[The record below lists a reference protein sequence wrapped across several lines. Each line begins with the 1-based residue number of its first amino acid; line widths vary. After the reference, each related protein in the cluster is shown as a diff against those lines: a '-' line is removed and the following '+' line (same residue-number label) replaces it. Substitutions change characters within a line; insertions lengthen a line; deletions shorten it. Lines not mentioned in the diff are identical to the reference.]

1 VTAAVRFR
9 ITALAALVTF
19 VVLGASGVGL
29 VVAQRHFLVRD
40 LENALRQ
47 RADDLEE
54 LVAADRV
61 PVRLGA
67 VADDTATQVVT
78 LDGSVVAA
86 SPNLDD
92 ASRPIAP
99 APARGRREVL
109 RTVDELPVD
118 DDSFRVLSRRVE
130 TSNGARVVHVAG
142 SLDEIGESGDVL
154 RELLLVAVPAMT
166 ALLAALV
173 WWLVGRTLRPVEE
186 AAERE
191 RRFVADASHELRSPL
206 TRIRSEIEVDLAHPE
221 RADLAATQRSV
232 LEEATALELLV
243 DDLLHLARS
252 DAGRAPAVDA
262 AVDLDDIVLRHVAR
276 LRADGRVRVDAS
288 DVSAAQVRGDAA
300 ALDRAVA
307 NLVDNAARH
316 ATTTVTLTLAE
327 HDGAAVLGVGDD
339 GPGIPVGRRD
349 VVFERFARLDDAR
362 SRTTGGTGLG
372 LAIARE
378 VARHHGGDVTI
389 DAEHAD
395 GARFVLRL
403 PLSRSS

>member
-61 PVRLGA
+61 PARLGA

-339 GPGIPVGRRD
+339 GPGIPVDRRD

>member
-1 VTAAVRFR
+1 VTAAVRVR

-61 PVRLGA
+61 PARLGA

-173 WWLVGRTLRPVEE
+173 WWLVGRTLRPVE
-186 AAERE
+186 
-191 RRFVADASHELRSPL
+191 
-206 TRIRSEIEVDLAHPE
+206 
-221 RADLAATQRSV
+221 
-232 LEEATALELLV
+232 
-243 DDLLHLARS
+243 
-252 DAGRAPAVDA
+252 
-262 AVDLDDIVLRHVAR
+262 
-276 LRADGRVRVDAS
+276 
-288 DVSAAQVRGDAA
+288 
-300 ALDRAVA
+300 
-307 NLVDNAARH
+307 
-316 ATTTVTLTLAE
+316 
-327 HDGAAVLGVGDD
+327 
-339 GPGIPVGRRD
+339 
-349 VVFERFARLDDAR
+349 
-362 SRTTGGTGLG
+362 
-372 LAIARE
+372 
-378 VARHHGGDVTI
+378 
-389 DAEHAD
+389 
-395 GARFVLRL
+395 
-403 PLSRSS
+403 

>member
-61 PVRLGA
+61 PARLGA

-221 RADLAATQRSV
+221 RADPAATQRSV

-276 LRADGRVRVDAS
+276 LRADRRVRVDAS

-339 GPGIPVGRRD
+339 GPGIPVDRRD

>member
-61 PVRLGA
+61 PARLGA

>member
-339 GPGIPVGRRD
+339 GPGIPVDRRD

>member
-61 PVRLGA
+61 PARLGA

-99 APARGRREVL
+99 ALARGRREVL

-276 LRADGRVRVDAS
+276 LRPDGRVRVDAS

-339 GPGIPVGRRD
+339 GPGIPVDRRD

>member
-1 VTAAVRFR
+1 VTAAVRVR

-61 PVRLGA
+61 PARLGA

-99 APARGRREVL
+99 APGRGGREVL

-339 GPGIPVGRRD
+339 GPGIPVDRRD

>member
-61 PVRLGA
+61 PARLGA

-99 APARGRREVL
+99 PPARGGREVL

-339 GPGIPVGRRD
+339 GPGIPVDRRD

>member
-61 PVRLGA
+61 PARLGA

-99 APARGRREVL
+99 APGRGGREVL

-206 TRIRSEIEVDLAHPE
+206 TRIRSEIEVDRAHPE

-339 GPGIPVGRRD
+339 GPGIPVDRRD

>member
-92 ASRPIAP
+92 ASRSIAP

-130 TSNGARVVHVAG
+130 TSNGVRVVHVAG

-221 RADLAATQRSV
+221 RADPAATQRSV

-339 GPGIPVGRRD
+339 GPGIPVDRRD

>member
-61 PVRLGA
+61 PARLGA

-221 RADLAATQRSV
+221 RADPAATQRSV

>member
-243 DDLLHLARS
+243 DDLLQLARS

-339 GPGIPVGRRD
+339 GPGIPVDRRD

>member
-1 VTAAVRFR
+1 VTAAVRVR

-61 PVRLGA
+61 PARLGA

-339 GPGIPVGRRD
+339 GPGIPVDRRD

>member
-1 VTAAVRFR
+1 VTAAVRVR

-221 RADLAATQRSV
+221 RADPAATQRSV

-252 DAGRAPAVDA
+252 DAGRAAAVDA

>member
-61 PVRLGA
+61 PARLGA

-221 RADLAATQRSV
+221 RADPAATQRSV

-339 GPGIPVGRRD
+339 GPGIPVDRRD

>member
-61 PVRLGA
+61 PARLGA

-206 TRIRSEIEVDLAHPE
+206 TRIRSEIEVDRAHPE

-339 GPGIPVGRRD
+339 GPGIPVDRRD

-389 DAEHAD
+389 DDEHAD

>member
-61 PVRLGA
+61 PARLGA

-99 APARGRREVL
+99 APGRGGREVL

-339 GPGIPVGRRD
+339 GPGIPVDRRD